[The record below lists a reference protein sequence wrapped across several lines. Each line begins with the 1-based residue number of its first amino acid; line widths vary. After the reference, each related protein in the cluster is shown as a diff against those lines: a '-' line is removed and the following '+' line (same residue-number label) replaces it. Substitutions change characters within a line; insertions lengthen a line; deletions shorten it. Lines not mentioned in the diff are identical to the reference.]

1 MDASPPD
8 FAHTLWVESRALGRT
23 GIKVSALGFGCG
35 AVGGLMVRGER
46 DEQVRSIARALE
58 AGINYFDTA
67 PSYGDGASEENLGRA
82 LHELGVHDRV
92 VVGTKVRLGAAELT
106 SPRAAIRRSL
116 AASLG
121 RLGLDQVH
129 VVHLHNPI
137 GVETPSSTD
146 AGIATGA
153 ALEEV
158 AEGLSRAVEEGLAHH
173 AGFTAVGATESL
185 KRLAANPAYETVQA
199 YLNVLNPSG
208 IRAGAAGGQQDFDGL
223 IPHAAE
229 HGVGVIAIRVYAAGA
244 LSAGPERHP
253 LAWLPPRPLV
263 PGSDYDA
270 DVQRAARLQR
280 TAYELGLQ
288 SVLELGLRFALTAP
302 GVSTVL
308 VGLSSFEHLEAAIG
322 WSEHGPLPEDHF
334 RLLLEMAEA
343 S

>member
-1 MDASPPD
+1 
-8 FAHTLWVESRALGRT
+8 VESRPLGRT
-23 GIKVSALGFGCG
+23 GIEVSALGFGCG
-35 AVGGLMVRGER
+35 AVGGLMVRGDR
-46 DEQVRSIARALE
+46 NEQVRSIARALE

-67 PSYGDGASEENLGRA
+67 PSYGDGTSEENLGRA
-82 LHELGVHDRV
+82 LHELGVRDRV
-92 VVGTKVRLGAAELT
+92 VVGTKVRLGAAELG
-106 SPRAAIRRSL
+106 SPGAAIRRSL

-137 GVETPSSTD
+137 GVETPSPTD
-146 AGIATGA
+146 PGVATA
-153 ALEEV
+153 TALEEI
-158 AEGLSRAVEEGLAHH
+158 AEGLLRAVEEGLARHV
-173 AGFTAVGATESL
+173 GFTAVGATEAL
-185 KRLAANPAYETVQA
+185 KRLAASPAYETVQA
-199 YLNVLNPSG
+199 YLNVLDPSG

-223 IPHAAE
+223 IPHAAD

-263 PGSDYDA
+263 PGSDYDS

-302 GVSTVL
+302 GVSTAL
-308 VGLSSFEHLEAAIG
+308 VGLSDFEHLEAAIG
-322 WSEHGPLPEDHF
+322 WSERGPLPQDQFE
-334 RLLLEMAEA
+334 RLLEIAEA